1 MRQKLAT
8 EKGTG
13 CESQTG
19 SLTPKSRWEESDRHP
34 NGEKTIPKT
43 KKGRNKRRYGLDQ

>member
-1 MRQKLAT
+1 MKQKLAT

-19 SLTPKSRWEESDRHP
+19 SLTPKSRYEERDRHP
-34 NGEKTIPKT
+34 KCETTIPKT
-43 KKGRNKRRYGLDQ
+43 MKEEIKRDTF